1 MAVGPTRALLAAYFQ
16 SSLARSTKEMS
27 RQGLWA
33 LIFLATVLGLF
44 VATPVAFGLFMA
56 GYSQGARLAG
66 PGGDGAV
73 TILGA
78 VLTLL
83 IGMGGIMGGLL
94 GGAKKLSWEQ
104 YRVFPVRRPQ
114 LFLAELIAGTGD
126 VLVLGLAFGL
136 FAFIL
141 GLGIA
146 SPRLIPLLALV
157 FVEQLL
163 LLLVIQLLLGSLAQ
177 RLAKRLK
184 LMVGILFAIVWL
196 GSMLMGT
203 VAPRKGE
210 PRPEV
215 PPVLRIV
222 LERGVKAIHAL
233 PTTSAMKGLQAAA
246 QGHPVEAVG
255 HQLYPLLLVALL
267 GFFAA
272 KLLEREQEALAPAPE
287 KGKHKLWSFKAIE
300 EGLGRLQLRT
310 LLSSHH
316 GKFGFVM
323 PVMTVVFL
331 RGPLS
336 HMQGTAFWAIPGAF
350 AYLALF
356 GNQFQ
361 FNQFGLDGHG
371 VKGLFLLPIS
381 ARQLL
386 DGKLRGF
393 AFYQGLQG
401 TLLIA
406 LMIPLFHPAPAEV
419 IAGLALGACFFL
431 VQSAIGAFTSAWMPR
446 RIDRTSLKNN
456 QMPLP
461 LVLVGL
467 GVSLGCSLLFGG
479 AFALLK
485 WFAPNYLLPAMAI
498 LAGACWVLHRLLVND
513 AAAYIE
519 RRRETIVEAMG

>member
-16 SSLARSTKEMS
+16 TSLARSVKEMS

-33 LIFLATVLGLF
+33 LIFLVIVLALF
-44 VATPVAFGLFMA
+44 LAAPVAIGLFMA
-56 GYSQGARLAG
+56 GYSLGPKWNA
-66 PGGDGAV
+66 PGGEHVV
-73 TILGA
+73 TLLGA
-78 VLTLL
+78 ILALL
-83 IGMGGIMGGLL
+83 VGMGGIMGGLL

-104 YRVFPVRRPQ
+104 YRMFPVRRPQ
-114 LFLAELIAGTGD
+114 LFAAELVAGLGD
-126 VLVLGLAFGL
+126 VLVLGLAVGLFSFTFGL
-136 FAFIL
+136 AM
-141 GLGIA
+141 A
-146 SPRLIPLLALV
+146 RPALIPWLALV

-184 LMVGILFAIVWL
+184 LMVGLLFAIVWL
-196 GSMLMGT
+196 GSMLLGT
-203 VAPRKGE
+203 AAPHKGQ
-210 PRPEV
+210 PRTEI
-215 PPVLRIV
+215 PPIV
-222 LERGVKAIHAL
+222 KVVVEQGLKVVDAL
-233 PTTSAMKGLQAAA
+233 PTTAAIKGLRAAS
-246 QGHPVEAVG
+246 QGDPLRAFAY
-255 HQLYPLLLVALL
+255 QLYPLLLIALL
-267 GFFAA
+267 AMGAA
-272 KLLEREQEALAPAPE
+272 RLLEREQEALAPAPE
-287 KGKHKLWSFKAIE
+287 KGKEKLWSFRSME
-300 EGLGRLQLRT
+300 EGLARLQLRT

-331 RGPLS
+331 RGP
-336 HMQGTAFWAIPGAF
+336 MANMRGTAFWAIPGAF

-381 ARQLL
+381 ARQIL

-393 AFYQGLQG
+393 ALYQGLQA
-401 TLLIA
+401 LLLVG
-406 LMIPLFHPAPAEV
+406 LMIPLFHPSIAEMM
-419 IAGLALGACFFL
+419 AGIVLAACFFL

-467 GVSLGCSLLFGG
+467 GVSLVCSLLFGG

-485 WFAPNYLLPAMAI
+485 AFSPSFLLPGMTV
-498 LAGACWVLHRLLVND
+498 LAVACWGLHRLLVKD
-513 AAAYIE
+513 ASAYIE
-519 RRRETIVEAMG
+519 RRREAIVEAMG